1 MTNGQII
8 FSESMRLMNDGIIG
22 TTGRKLTLITIDED
36 GTEKK
41 EIIDEPEEIHT
52 FAEWKALGFMVQ
64 KGQKAVAKFT
74 IWNFTDKP
82 SKAKK
87 ATREAAG
94 EDTEAADP
102 HFYMKDACFFA
113 FSQVAPLKDKEQ
125 KQTERP
131 ETIDLRKVQAKKE
144 AKKET
149 KEVEEVKEAEL
160 ETLPEYI
167 PTEEEK
173 SSFIIDF
180 DYIDNLLQNQ

>member
-1 MTNGQII
+1 MTNAEII

-22 TTGRKLTLITIDED
+22 TTGRKLTLITLNDD
-36 GTEKK
+36 GTENR

-64 KGQKAVAKFT
+64 KGQKAIAKFT

-131 ETIDLRKVQAKKE
+131 TIIDFTKVKE
-144 AKKET
+144 SKKET
-149 KEVEEVKEAEL
+149 KEAEEVKETEP
-160 ETLPEYI
+160 EKLPEYV

-180 DYIDNLLQNQ
+180 NYIDSLLQNQ

>member
-64 KGQKAVAKFT
+64 KGQKAIAKFT
-74 IWNFTDKP
+74 IWNYTSKP
-82 SKAKK
+82 SKK
-87 ATREAAG
+87 AIKEAEEKG
-94 EDTEAADP
+94 EEVNFTA
-102 HFYMKDACFFA
+102 HYYMKDASFFA
-113 FSQVAPLKDKEQ
+113 ASQVAPLKDKEQ

-131 ETIDLRKVQAKKE
+131 EIIDLTKAQAKKE

-149 KEVEEVKEAEL
+149 KEVKEAEP